1 LGLLVLATGG
11 LALQLLPLG
20 VLLLQFLQLVLGIL
34 QPELCGVELF
44 PQTLLPGQRIL
55 QLGDFLLQCRD
66 LAGGAVGSPGV
77 QLLFQPLIALGVGG
91 VLLASGDQSSDA
103 ALQLGVLIHRQSVL
117 TDEGAAQKHLPWNAQ
132 QILTGLG
139 GGDAGDG
146 VGGAG
151 VGEMGVPHGGGGP
164 SGLPQEG
171 IAGVAVPQQ

>member
-1 LGLLVLATGG
+1 M
-11 LALQLLPLG
+11 
-20 VLLLQFLQLVLGIL
+20 

-44 PQTLLPGQRIL
+44 PQALLPGQRIL

-66 LAGGAVGSPGV
+66 LSGGAVGSPGV

-103 ALQLGVLIHRQSVL
+103 ALQLGVLIHRQSIL

-132 QILTGLG
+132 QVLTGLG

-151 VGEMGVPHGGGGP
+151 VGETGVTHGGGGP
-164 SGLPQEG
+164 PGLPQEG